1 MTTTDWSAIALAAIR
16 AEYPRLPETLPTA
29 VSELVDVVATRMS
42 QANPGVTSQMMGTY
56 SIVQAGGG
64 AGLPLTALELAVLR
78 QYRRA
83 RYGSHRTPSGV
94 AYEGPDVGDVGPEQ
108 ADYEGRWDL

>member
-42 QANPGVTSQMMGTY
+42 QANPGVTSQMMGSY

-64 AGLPLTALELAVLR
+64 AGPPLTALELAVLR

-83 RYGSHRTPSGV
+83 RYGSHRTPQGS
-94 AYEGPDVGDVGPEQ
+94 YTRGPTGDVGPEQ

>member
-42 QANPGVTSQMMGTY
+42 QANPGVTSQMMGSY

-64 AGLPLTALELAVLR
+64 AGLPYCARA
-78 QYRRA
+78 RRA
-83 RYGSHRTPSGV
+83 APVPPSPLRRPPHPLRGRIR
-94 AYEGPDVGDVGPEQ
+94 GPDVGDVGPEQ